1 MERKKQ
7 EAKSTPPVFP
17 LLLLFLNLE
26 HLTAVVHAASLAGT
40 MGQVISA
47 AVGAGDDTGGLEL
60 PNVGTSLIASCLRS
74 FSLGYCHGDTSYVNS
89 WLEQRLFYIQKL
101 S

>member
-1 MERKKQ
+1 MRLL
-7 EAKSTPPVFP
+7 FFR
-17 LLLLFLNLE
+17 LLLFLDLE
-26 HLTAVVHAASLAGT
+26 HLTTVVHAASLAGT
-40 MGQVISA
+40 VGQMVSA
-47 AVGAGDDTGGLEL
+47 AVGAGNDAGGLEL